1 MPDDELL
8 VEGPDFTRRVE
19 FADKVVRDLEAGRWD
34 FDRSPDAFAK
44 RASADVFAKEIVVV
58 FDGKRL
64 TRLGRLVM
72 AGTGKVFNLMGP
84 IHPQAI
90 FRDSNDDL
98 LQEIYAQT
106 GSRGLRDFEE
116 FERAGRIQRVE
127 WFNHTHFFQLRDLV
141 FWSVLHG
148 SGCSPSTL
156 EHMAR
161 HFASG
166 MVVHN
171 SMYAPGFSAA
181 AKGQPVF
188 MQAACMSVSFPTTVL
203 EWMDKP
209 LFGGLFTDTIH
220 AEYLLTPEP
229 MDIDHPYLPLVD
241 EGAIEYH
248 GQRYSLRKFAG
259 ITPKNGVRGPGI
271 PPEGETEFGAG
282 RGWLPVNANAAG

>member
-1 MPDDELL
+1 MADEELL
-8 VEGPDFTRRVE
+8 VEGPDFALKIKR
-19 FADKVVRDLEAGRWD
+19 ADDVVRELENNRWD
-34 FDRSPDAFAK
+34 FGAAPDAFAK

-72 AGTGKVFNLMGP
+72 AGTGSMFNLMGP

-90 FRDSNDDL
+90 FRDSNDTL
-98 LQEIYAQT
+98 LQEIYQQT
-106 GSRGLRDFEE
+106 GSRGLRDFPE
-116 FERAGRIQRVE
+116 FESARRPQRVE

-161 HFASG
+161 HFSSG

-171 SMYAPGFSAA
+171 SMYAPSFP
-181 AKGQPVF
+181 AKLGGAPIF

-209 LFGGLFTDTIH
+209 LFGGLFTETIH
-220 AEYLLTPEP
+220 AEYLLTPERVD
-229 MDIDHPYLPLVD
+229 MSHPYLPLVD
-241 EGAIEYH
+241 EGTIDYH
-248 GQRYSLRKFAG
+248 GRTHHLRKFAG
-259 ITPKNGVRGPGI
+259 ITPKNGIRGPGI
-271 PPEGETEFGAG
+271 DLEKETNFGVD
-282 RGWLPVNANAAG
+282 RGWITLK